1 MFQPTSQDYL
11 DGISLLLPSKIY
23 THGTTFLG
31 TPLGHPSF
39 IHSHFMEVAD
49 EFDKRCKGLQSQLD
63 DLQTKTSLFRM
74 CLQGTI
80 PHLLAADVALRSQSA
95 VHPINPYAWSS
106 PFLLR
111 LNKTTSDFL
120 SHISDHP
127 ASLFEPHGPRWI
139 MAHALISMGGI
150 GIQDYSARAVASF
163 TVPLAQ
169 SIRCAIDGIHPKCSK
184 DICLQVNP
192 LLSQGLTNWK
202 TSFAPLLVSFRRLSP
217 DHLTPQDYKGIDN
230 PLAHLVETLPLG
242 TLLRDLVWTQK
253 K

>member
-1 MFQPTSQDYL
+1 MENVTLDPSDVPTNQDYL

-39 IHSHFMEVAD
+39 IHSHLMEVAD

-63 DLQTKTSLFRM
+63 DLQTKTSLFRT

-80 PHLLAADVALRSQSA
+80 PHLLVAADVALRSQSA

-120 SHISDHP
+120 SHISGHP
-127 ASLFEPHGPRWI
+127 ASLFSSH
-139 MAHALISMGGI
+139 MAH
-150 GIQDYSARAVASF
+150 
-163 TVPLAQ
+163 
-169 SIRCAIDGIHPKCSK
+169 DGSWPM
-184 DICLQVNP
+184 P
-192 LLSQGLTNWK
+192 
-202 TSFAPLLVSFRRLSP
+202 
-217 DHLTPQDYKGIDN
+217 
-230 PLAHLVETLPLG
+230 
-242 TLLRDLVWTQK
+242 
-253 K
+253 